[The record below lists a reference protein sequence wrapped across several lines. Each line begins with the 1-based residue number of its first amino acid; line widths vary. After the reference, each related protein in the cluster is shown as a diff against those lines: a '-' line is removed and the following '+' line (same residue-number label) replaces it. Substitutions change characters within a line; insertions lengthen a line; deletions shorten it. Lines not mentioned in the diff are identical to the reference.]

1 MTQSYSK
8 PEVVC
13 LKHAEKENCFQIILK
28 HTTYTNIYYNIYIYV
43 QILFIRKWKQ
53 IATKWKA
60 SLFRN
65 NNKKLIIII
74 IKKQKGGEKN

>member
-28 HTTYTNIYYNIYIYV
+28 HTTYTNIYYNIYMFKSY
-43 QILFIRKWKQ
+43 L
-53 IATKWKA
+53 
-60 SLFRN
+60 SEN
-65 NNKKLIIII
+65 ESKL
-74 IKKQKGGEKN
+74 QQS